1 MEPEYAI
8 MLIKG
13 ILNTIIRLVPV
24 ALYMG
29 SIMSNLLFDNKKANV
44 LLFGFI
50 LIEGISY
57 SYKMITNAVNNPQ
70 CSIVKSDINFLT
82 LPAPIP
88 TSVGFL
94 VSFLISDMYSKENV
108 NPSKLYILLLLF
120 IVTIWSRVNVGCHS
134 IIDSMMA
141 GIIGII
147 MGFGYYS
154 VVKDYY
160 NGLDYENLKPEN
172 ISDRDSK
179 IFKLID
185 LS

>member
-108 NPSKLYILLLLF
+108 NPSKLAN
-120 IVTIWSRVNVGCHS
+120 IWVRSSR
-134 IIDSMMA
+134 
-141 GIIGII
+141 
-147 MGFGYYS
+147 
-154 VVKDYY
+154 
-160 NGLDYENLKPEN
+160 
-172 ISDRDSK
+172 
-179 IFKLID
+179 
-185 LS
+185 